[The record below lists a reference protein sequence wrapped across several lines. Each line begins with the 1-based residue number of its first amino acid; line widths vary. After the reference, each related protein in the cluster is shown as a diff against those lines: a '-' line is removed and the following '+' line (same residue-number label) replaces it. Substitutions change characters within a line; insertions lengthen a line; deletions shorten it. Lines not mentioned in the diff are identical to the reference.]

1 MRAAR
6 RGAATLRHANDPGGG
21 GAVSKEGEMR
31 FITAVAREDKEAKR
45 LAYSSVGNVEQ
56 ARQAGE
62 SPATS

>member
-1 MRAAR
+1 
-6 RGAATLRHANDPGGG
+6 
-21 GAVSKEGEMR
+21 MR

>member
-1 MRAAR
+1 
-6 RGAATLRHANDPGGG
+6 
-21 GAVSKEGEMR
+21 MR

-62 SPATS
+62 SPATIVSARGRDEKFLQTLSLKRVGSD